1 MGSWFWWLCLQMV
14 LQLVVVVQVVLVS
27 NLAGFGSLFA
37 PVQWV
42 RIRVPAA
49 PNVKLS

>member
-1 MGSWFWWLCLQMV
+1 MESLFWWSCLQMV
-14 LQLVVVVQVVLVS
+14 LQLVVVVLVS